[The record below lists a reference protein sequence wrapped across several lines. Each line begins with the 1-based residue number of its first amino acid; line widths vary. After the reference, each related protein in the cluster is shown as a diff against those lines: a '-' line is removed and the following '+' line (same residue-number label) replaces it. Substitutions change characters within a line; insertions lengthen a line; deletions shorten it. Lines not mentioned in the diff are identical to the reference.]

1 MNINKRTMKFSFQM
15 ADIKQISQIFGSK
28 PSESD
33 GQWMWH
39 MQNAATRQQQTVT
52 LHNNVKF
59 GKHKKGSL
67 VVVQTKHG
75 YFELHDCTG
84 FIIFEPDEVIFV
96 SATSDKLSCM
106 VIGRECTCSMFSPIR
121 REILTADFS
130 ELDPAILM
138 SAMQLSLT
146 ATILP

>member
-1 MNINKRTMKFSFQM
+1 MKFSFTQ
-15 ADIKQISQIFGSK
+15 ADIKHISQIFGS
-28 PSESD
+28 SATESD
-33 GQWMWH
+33 GHWMWH
-39 MQNAATRQQQTVT
+39 IQNISTRQQQTVS
-52 LHNNVKF
+52 LVNKVKF

-96 SATSDKLSCM
+96 SATTEKLSCL
-106 VIGRECTCSMFSPIR
+106 VVGRECTCSMFSPIR
-121 REILTADFS
+121 REILTSDFS
-130 ELDPAILM
+130 ELDPTILM

-146 ATILP
+146 ESILP

>member
-1 MNINKRTMKFSFQM
+1 MSFSFQ
-15 ADIKQISQIFGSK
+15 ASDIKNISKIFGSK
-28 PSESD
+28 PVELENH
-33 GQWMWH
+33 WTWTMA
-39 MQNAATRQQQTVT
+39 NPETRQAQVVVI
-52 LHNNVKF
+52 NNSVKF
-59 GKHKKGSL
+59 GKDHSGSL

-84 FIIFEPDEVIFV
+84 FVVFEPDEVIFV
-96 SATSDKLSCM
+96 SATKNILSCM
-106 VIGRECTCSMFSPIR
+106 VVGSGCTCSMFSPIR

-146 ATILP
+146 ESILP